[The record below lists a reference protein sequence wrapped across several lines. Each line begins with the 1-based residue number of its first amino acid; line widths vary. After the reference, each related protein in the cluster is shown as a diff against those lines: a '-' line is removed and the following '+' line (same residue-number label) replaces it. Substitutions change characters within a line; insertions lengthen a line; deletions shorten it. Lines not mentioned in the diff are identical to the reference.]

1 MVALEPTIYVAATAE
16 TICDQNTTS
25 DLTSLTCQV
34 QAAQALQETESSSQ
48 RLRAVPA
55 IPLKML
61 SAIKR
66 TS

>member
-1 MVALEPTIYVAATAE
+1 MVALGSTIYVAATAE
-16 TICDQNTTS
+16 TICDQNTIS

-34 QAAQALQETESSSQ
+34 QAAQTLQEIEFSSQ

-55 IPLKML
+55 ILLRML

>member
-1 MVALEPTIYVAATAE
+1 MAALGPTIYVAATAE
-16 TICDQNTTS
+16 TICDQNTIS
-25 DLTSLTCQV
+25 GLTSLTCQV
-34 QAAQALQETESSSQ
+34 QAAQTLQEIESSSQ

-55 IPLKML
+55 IPLRLL